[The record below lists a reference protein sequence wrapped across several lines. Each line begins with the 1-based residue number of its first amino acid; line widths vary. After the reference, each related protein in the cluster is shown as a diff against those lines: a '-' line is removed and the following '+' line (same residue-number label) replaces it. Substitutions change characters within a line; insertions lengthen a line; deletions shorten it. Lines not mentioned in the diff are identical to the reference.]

1 MLVDLELGRATAEAI
16 WGWSSGRGNWCH
28 RKVESLRLLEG
39 ERGRRRVSLDCTP
52 PPDPGL
58 AFEPD
63 DRQTTDIDGVEGPL
77 MVPIAMIAKLAMRD
91 LDVQDADGRP
101 MPVLGREQDSNA
113 GWSAACYSLSKVG
126 VELTVSLRDEL
137 YAIVSGAPDDA
148 EERAERLLS
157 TGVIA
162 GERLFDADDVPEPV
176 TALIR
181 DLAKNFLLV
190 VLLSSKSAG
199 VRQVIKYSSHWQMIP
214 ERSSAKRTG
223 WDRLPGISRT
233 LVAFG
238 YTNALF
244 ALEVSGATSAASYH
258 LEVHAPPGL
267 VCAGLRLP
275 DGTAGEAEGNDD
287 TTDVVAHAFASYPEG
302 LSGDQTARLHLAV
315 PATGLRLLTT
325 LVALFTASVFVLER
339 ALPGAQTALLEA
351 ADGAVALLLAAPAVV
366 LALLARPGENAIAA
380 SLLWP
385 LRCLVL
391 VCAAL
396 LTAGAASL
404 VGYLHDPYLTCLWTA
419 GASVGVLASL
429 ALIFAPRSVRS
440 GG

>member
-16 WGWSSGRGNWCH
+16 WGWSAGRGNWCH

-58 AFEPD
+58 AFEPN

-101 MPVLGREQDSNA
+101 MPVLGREQDSTV
-113 GWSAACYSLSKVG
+113 GWSAACYALVKVG
-126 VELTVSLRDEL
+126 VELTDSLRDEL
-137 YAIVSGAPDDA
+137 YAIVSGAPGDA
-148 EERAERLLS
+148 EERAEHLLS
-157 TGVIA
+157 TGVIV
-162 GERLFDADDVPEPV
+162 GERLFDADDVPELV
-176 TALIR
+176 TDLIR

-190 VLLSSKSAG
+190 VLLPSKSAG
-199 VRQVIKYSSHWQMIP
+199 VRQVIKYSSHWQP
-214 ERSSAKRTG
+214 EGPAAKRTG
-223 WDRLPGISRT
+223 WDRFPGLSRT

-244 ALEVSGATSAASYH
+244 ALEVSGAMSAASYH

-267 VCAGLRLP
+267 ICAGLRLP
-275 DGTAGEAEGNDD
+275 DGPAGEAEGNDH

-302 LSGDQTARLHLAV
+302 LSGDQTARLYLAV

-385 LRCLVL
+385 LRFLVL
-391 VCAAL
+391 ICASL

-404 VGYLHDPYLTCLWTA
+404 VGHLHDPYLTCLWTT
-419 GASVGVLASL
+419 GASLGVLASL
-429 ALIFAPRSVRS
+429 ALIFAPRLVRS